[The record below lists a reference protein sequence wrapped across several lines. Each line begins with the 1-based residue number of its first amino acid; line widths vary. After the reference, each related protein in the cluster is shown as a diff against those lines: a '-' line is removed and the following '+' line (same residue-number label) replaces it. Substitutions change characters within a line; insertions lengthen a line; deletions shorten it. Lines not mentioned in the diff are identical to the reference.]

1 MSPSSCHCGL
11 YWAPGCQQATSTGM
25 HTDGACIWVVSVYQ
39 TGKPL
44 LHCRKGSHGI
54 SGEDMS
60 LGEKFQLERTP
71 GERPLPGCRKPS
83 SAAGKVA
90 APWHGRPRQAVV
102 LQAPVFLGS
111 TDFQGFEH
119 LTLSRKSGPS
129 SQRLWP
135 CAKPHPR
142 QCLVW
147 SNLEP
152 IHPLPFLRQGP
163 SLDHMLGTQIRH
175 MCGHPIP

>member
-1 MSPSSCHCGL
+1 
-11 YWAPGCQQATSTGM
+11 M
-25 HTDGACIWVVSVYQ
+25 HTDGACIWEVSVHQ

-44 LHCRKGSHGI
+44 LHRRKGSHGI

-60 LGEKFQLERTP
+60 LGKKFQLERTP
-71 GERPLPGCRKPS
+71 RERPPPGCS
-83 SAAGKVA
+83 TLSAAAGKVA
-90 APWHGRPRQAVV
+90 APQHGRPCQAVA

-111 TDFQGFEH
+111 MDFQGFER
-119 LTLSRKSGPS
+119 LSLSRKPGPS
-129 SQRLWP
+129 PQCLRP
-135 CAKPHPR
+135 RAKTHPR

-152 IHPLPFLRQGP
+152 ILPLPFLRQGP
-163 SLDHMLGTQIRH
+163 SLDHMLGTQTRH

>member
-1 MSPSSCHCGL
+1 MA
-11 YWAPGCQQATSTGM
+11 YTAPGCQQATSTGM
-25 HTDGACIWVVSVYQ
+25 HTDGAYIWVVSVYQ
-39 TGKPL
+39 TGKPF

-71 GERPLPGCRKPS
+71 RE
-83 SAAGKVA
+83 AGKVA

-119 LTLSRKSGPS
+119 LTLSHKSGPS
-129 SQRLWP
+129 SQCLWP

-163 SLDHMLGTQIRH
+163 SLDHMLGTQTRH